1 MMGVRKEFYGTYQ
14 EYIESKRD
22 SLYWNKDQTI
32 CSCLDCTSRFMLKM
46 NHNHRDISIE
56 EFVEIIG
63 LDFISKDSFQK
74 NEEPTLI
81 NIDKIYFYDNDS
93 NRYNITSNVPEEERS
108 TVSRIKNTEPSVDFL
123 IRILDSFTYP
133 FYIIDVSDYKI
144 KMANR
149 AAMIEQ
155 LDETSTCHS
164 IIHRSPVPCWEK
176 GQDCPLIYIKQTK
189 KPVILEHMH
198 FDENRDLRVIEV
210 HGYPVIDSSGEV
222 VQIIKYGFDVTDQK
236 WVEGQLAKES
246 RRARLYLDLLAHDMA
261 NELQVIQGSAELA
274 KEILLI
280 EEETE
285 LIPRFVHQIVESV
298 NRCMTLIA
306 EARSTENLPY
316 VPLVER
322 SLARALLECVETIGE
337 KFTDCV
343 FIIECEDSEAAVM
356 ADKYL
361 ENLLANILSN
371 AVKHNP
377 STQKSVWVRL
387 CPSKDGYDISISDNG
402 PGIEDVMKEI
412 LFDPKHRF
420 GGLGI
425 HFSLQIVEK
434 YGGKITVRDR
444 VHGKPNE
451 GVEFVIWLPKIRSS

>member
-1 MMGVRKEFYGTYQ
+1 MGDRKGIYWTHQ
-14 EYIESKRD
+14 EYTESEQD
-22 SLYWNKDQTI
+22 SLYCNEELAK
-32 CSCLDCTSRFMLKM
+32 CSCLDYSSCITLKINQ
-46 NHNHRDISIE
+46 NHCVFSIE
-56 EFVEIIG
+56 ELAEIIEPI
-63 LDFISKDSFQK
+63 LIDKDSLHK
-74 NEEPTLI
+74 DEEPTQI
-81 NIDKIYFYDNDS
+81 NISKIYFNTNES
-93 NRYNITSNVPEEERS
+93 NLNNTTSNNPEEDRS
-108 TVSRIKNTEPSVDFL
+108 TVPTIGKSEPSVDFL
-123 IRILDSFTYP
+123 FRILDSFTYP
-133 FYIIDVSDYKI
+133 FYIIDVSDYTI

-176 GQDCPLIYIKQTK
+176 GQDCPLVTIKRTK

-210 HGYPVIDSSGEV
+210 HGYPVIDSIGEV

-246 RRARLYLDLLAHDMA
+246 RRARLFLDLLAHDMA

-274 KEILLI
+274 KEMLLI
-280 EEETE
+280 EDESEM
-285 LIPRFVHQIVESV
+285 IPRFVHQIVESV
-298 NRCMTLIA
+298 NRCMMLIA
-306 EARSTENLPY
+306 KARSTENLAV

-337 KFTDCV
+337 KFTNCV
-343 FIIECEDSEAAVM
+343 FIIEYEDSEAAVM

-361 ENLLANILSN
+361 ENLLTNVLSN

-387 CPSKDGYDISISDNG
+387 CPSNDGYDISISDNG